1 MAHATPH
8 FILLPA
14 YLGVQSLE
22 EAFAHPALARVLW
35 LEMLVNPDLELGLR
49 AQDARAQA
57 AMLTARRWYTT
68 YRTLITVMLNR
79 PSMPPDSGPIDHRQT
94 RRFQE
99 ALRYAAAHLGAT
111 QTAPS

>member
-1 MAHATPH
+1 MPHATPH
-8 FILLPA
+8 FILLSA
-14 YLGVQSLE
+14 YLGAQTLE

-35 LEMLVNPDLELGLR
+35 LEILVNPDLDLR
-49 AQDARAQA
+49 LWAQDARAQA
-57 AMLTARRWYTT
+57 AMVTARRWYST

-79 PSMPPDSGPIDHRQT
+79 PSMPRDSGPIDHRQT